1 MPLLDRRQE
10 MRGKRDGECNKGLW
24 PDVNQGCCSF
34 TLGTLTL
41 KPPGQPRYSGV
52 YKPGAF
58 IHMFEC
64 VIDS

>member
-1 MPLLDRRQE
+1 MENATKVP
-10 MRGKRDGECNKGLW
+10 W